1 MRRPPLSGSTSSR
14 NANVPLSHASASAVF
29 SAGGESYTGG
39 FSEDEGDGAV
49 DEAGDDWD
57 NDSTGGDDS
66 SVEDGVAEE
75 EDDAEWTAGNVTT
88 TPRQG
93 GFSMVHESF
102 ATGELTGASME
113 EEGEF
118 VDATEENQI
127 RRQDSYYS
135 TPLHSRQPSTADSI
149 SEDAFDTLADSTSI
163 PPPVAI
169 SQPPNGATIDTG
181 GALLVDAVSD
191 TVAEGTSELST
202 GSAPAEEWI
211 GVGIETREE

>member
-1 MRRPPLSGSTSSR
+1 MRRPPLAGSTSSR
-14 NANVPLSHASASAVF
+14 NANLPPSHVSASAVF

-49 DEAGDDWD
+49 DGAGDDWD

-66 SVEDGVAEE
+66 SVEDSAAEGGDE
-75 EDDAEWTAGNVTT
+75 EWAAGNVTT

-93 GFSMVHESF
+93 GFSRVNESS
-102 ATGELTGASME
+102 ATGEMDDASVD

-127 RRQDSYYS
+127 RRQDSWYS

-149 SEDAFDTLADSTSI
+149 SEDAVEVLADSTSI
-163 PPPVAI
+163 APPVAI
-169 SQPPNGATIDTG
+169 SQPSNGATIDTG
-181 GALLVDAVSD
+181 GALLVDAVSH
-191 TVAEGTSELST
+191 TVVGGTGELPT
-202 GSAPAEEWI
+202 GSVPAEEWI
-211 GVGIETREE
+211 GVGIETKEE